1 MEIKNK
7 INEKCKCYPSDSNLG
22 FLAQTSVLIHKSY
35 VNKIS
40 KNNATYLD
48 RNQDLCIYTR
58 YISLVLHNLRNV

>member
-7 INEKCKCYPSDSNLG
+7 INEKYKCYPRDSNLG
-22 FLAQTSVLIHKSY
+22 FLAQTSVLIHKVY

-48 RNQDLCIYTR
+48 QNQDLGMYTR
-58 YISLVLHNLRNV
+58 